1 MSPHAEATGGHVSVS
16 LLSSSHVSQC
26 KLTWIFLCLFIF
38 LNFTFTFPAGPGA
51 LSRPAAAPAGGAEGG
66 GEEGRSCWCH
76 PWGAG
81 DRKGLAGEGEE
92 GGGGGEQG
100 GLDDLSAW
108 TRDVAFLY

>member
-1 MSPHAEATGGHVSVS
+1 MDLPLPFH
-16 LLSSSHVSQC
+16 
-26 KLTWIFLCLFIF
+26 FF

-66 GEEGRSCWCH
+66 GEEGRSCW
-76 PWGAG
+76 GAG
-81 DRKGLAGEGEE
+81 DLKRLAGEGEE